1 VRIDRRALL
10 LILAVCACVSATAV
24 AQVRYRPTETGP
36 WRPWSFAAIAS
47 ARQSRGATAA
57 DVQAFQTRLQALAA
71 IVKSAPAVS
80 TPIGFAGELWGS
92 LAAADTPAS
101 GQPPDRALPLAGAL
115 SFGAFPLIEFTRGG
129 RLVNEDL
136 KGGET
141 ELLQFVVNQLDG
153 SIYGGSRPQG
163 WGAASIDAFVE
174 PEPGA
179 AVAGLPRVGDVFVVR
194 KNPKPLWLP
203 FPIAEALQ
211 PIAVERRA
219 LYENRRDGYA
229 KEVAEFAAWRT
240 PASRAARRAEWQK
253 SAAQMPKGGAEFL
266 ANMEKADPQIE
277 AASEARLKPGGPDE
291 TAVRAA
297 ERELQEVDGLL
308 AALSPEG
315 RLAPSCYD
323 QRAAR
328 LADRFRALAGAP
340 ASCRPLV
347 RPNRDYFD
355 RTLPRSTPQVVMLA
369 SFTRCLRSDAAAA
382 TVRGGCV
389 INRALVDTMDWNAV
403 RAWLDH

>member
-1 VRIDRRALL
+1 MRIDRRSFLP
-10 LILAVCACVSATAV
+10 LAVCACVSATAV

-71 IVKSAPAVS
+71 IVKTAPAVS
-80 TPIGFAGELWGS
+80 PPIGFAGELWGS
-92 LAAADTPAS
+92 LAAADTPAA
-101 GQPPDRALPLAGAL
+101 GRAAPLAGAL
-115 SFGAFPLIEFTRGG
+115 SFGAFPLIEFQRGG

-163 WGAASIDAFVE
+163 WGEASIDAFVE
-174 PEPGA
+174 PEAGA

-194 KNPKPLWLP
+194 KNSKPLWLP
-203 FPIAEALQ
+203 FPLADALQ
-211 PIAVERRA
+211 PIAVERRTI
-219 LYENRRDGYA
+219 YESRRDGYA

-240 PASRAARRAEWQK
+240 PASRAARRADWQK
-253 SAAQMPKGGAEFL
+253 SASSMPKGGAEFL

-277 AASEARLKPGGPDE
+277 AASEARLKPGGPEE

-297 ERELQEVDGLL
+297 ERELQEVEGLV
-308 AALSPEG
+308 AALSPDG

-328 LADRFRALAGAP
+328 LADRFRALTGAP

-355 RTLPRSTPQVVMLA
+355 AKLPRSAPQVVMLA

-389 INRALVDTMDWNAV
+389 INRALVDTMDWDAV